1 MKNLR
6 STPQDKT
13 FFETYAN
20 LIPSIKKSG
29 YAAQVISALTEVGGI
44 YAAAYAALL
53 PVAPAYAMIMAGAI
67 ALIGTA
73 VIELGLRK
81 LLPHSVDAVLYRRF
95 TGLHVPMS
103 VLILVST
110 LILLAA
116 SGFLSFQNSKTIVE
130 QVTPEAEV
138 DSLAMQTAQIN
149 FNAALQLADRQFSKD
164 SSMIAQRYAALA
176 GAATTAYDGKIAAQW
191 TDYNNLKNREQRTGN
206 SYATRKDQVKA
217 SIASLKAEKAQQLA
231 QLEANK
237 SQELAILQTD
247 FKSKSAAARS
257 EREGAIAEVKAADE
271 AAASKRD
278 GTVATYGGGLAYFT
292 IICLVILV
300 FSIILDRIH
309 HKGSKITQKVSLSQ
323 YDIATPVWEEMW
335 EAFRERLQYNI
346 RSRIN
351 AFAERTPDAPL
362 PVPRAPVY
370 DATAITEEVDLIQ
383 YQQEEEEADK
393 VIYLPKRRRIGF
405 HTHGSGDP
413 LGTRKEHRPHPKTEP
428 PTERTSQELALYKQ
442 RLKMYKKRLAQQ
454 QRKAR
459 QQEEKNGIVNQR
471 TEDAVLNNQRWVEH
485 YEDLINQ
492 STRES

>member
-29 YAAQVISALTEVGGI
+29 YAAQVISACTEVGGI

-53 PVAPAYAMIMAGAI
+53 PVLPAYAMAMAAGI
-67 ALIGTA
+67 AVIGTA

-81 LLPHSVDAVLYRRF
+81 LLPHSVDAVLYGRF

-103 VLILVST
+103 VLILIST

-116 SGFLSFQNSKTIVE
+116 SGYLSFKNSKTIVE
-130 QVTPEAEV
+130 QVTPEAEEKSTAAA
-138 DSLAMQTAQIN
+138 DSLFQ
-149 FNAALQLADRQFSKD
+149 LQSAGAHQQFSID
-164 SSMIAQRYAALA
+164 SAMIAQRYTAMAASA
-176 GAATTAYDGKIAAQW
+176 STASDGKIAAQW
-191 TDYNNLKNREQRTGN
+191 TEYSNLKKREQRTGN
-206 SYATRKDQVKA
+206 SYATRKDQVRA
-217 SIASLKAEKAQQLA
+217 SIARLKAEKAEKLA
-231 QLEANK
+231 QLEADK
-237 SQELAILQTD
+237 SNELAQLQATYNSRISEHRTERQNAIKEI
-247 FKSKSAAARS
+247 KSENASAADDRA
-257 EREGAIAEVKAADE
+257 
-271 AAASKRD
+271 

-292 IICLVILV
+292 IICLIILV

-309 HKGSKITQKVSLSQ
+309 QKGSKITHKVSLSQ
-323 YDIATPVWEEMW
+323 YDIATPVWQEMW

-351 AFAERTPDAPL
+351 SFAERTPDAPL

-370 DATAITEEVDLIQ
+370 DATGITEEVELLQ
-383 YQQEEEEADK
+383 YQEEEDDDK
-393 VIYLPKRRRIGF
+393 IIYLPKRRRIGF
-405 HTHGSGDP
+405 HAHGGRDP
-413 LGTRKEHRPHPKTEP
+413 LGTRNEHDTRPKTEGSNV
-428 PTERTSQELALYKQ
+428 RTSRELAQYKQ

-459 QQEEKNGIVNQR
+459 EQENKNGVVNQR
-471 TEDAVLNNQRWVEH
+471 TADAVLNNQRWVDH
-485 YEDLINQ
+485 YQKLIKNKTPN
-492 STRES
+492 S